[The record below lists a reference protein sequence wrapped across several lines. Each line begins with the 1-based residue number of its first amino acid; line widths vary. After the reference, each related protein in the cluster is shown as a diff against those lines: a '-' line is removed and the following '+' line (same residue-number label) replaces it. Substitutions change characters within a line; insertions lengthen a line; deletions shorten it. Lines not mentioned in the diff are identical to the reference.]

1 MSPPP
6 AGGKDSHAARILGS
20 GTSGTLSSP
29 PAPPRPRLTP
39 RSRVIAGIA
48 ELIIF
53 HPVDTVAKRLMS
65 NKVSGKPMMEV
76 VFREH
81 ANARAGQKF
90 LSLFPGLGYAA
101 GYKILQRVY
110 KFGGQPYF
118 NDFLSKNFKSQ
129 FNNAFGEKNGKAMM
143 AATAGS
149 LTGIGEIV
157 LLPLD
162 VLKIKRQTNPEAFRS
177 RGFLQIVRDEGFS
190 LYRGASWTAA
200 RNAPGSFA
208 LFGGSAFTKEYV
220 FKLEDY
226 RSATWY
232 QNFVASIA
240 GSVSSIA
247 ISQPLDVIKTRIQNQ
262 NFESKVGGMTVV
274 RELIKHEGFGAF
286 FKGLTPKVLVVGPK
300 LIFSFTLAQ
309 TLIPLFSKYV

>member
-1 MSPPP
+1 MSPP
-6 AGGKDSHAARILGS
+6 AGNGKDSHAARILGS
-20 GTSGTLSSP
+20 GTS
-29 PAPPRPRLTP
+29 
-39 RSRVIAGIA
+39 GIA

-65 NKVSGKPMMEV
+65 NKVSGKAITEI

-81 ANARAGQKF
+81 AKAAPGQKF

-101 GYKILQRVY
+101 GYKVLQRVY

-129 FNNAFGEKNGKAMM
+129 FTTAFGEKNGKAMM

-177 RGFLQIVRDEGFS
+177 RGFLQIVKDEGFS

-226 RSATWY
+226 RSASWY
-232 QNFVASIA
+232 QNFIASIA
-240 GSVSSIA
+240 GSISSIA

-262 NFESKVGGMTVV
+262 NFESKVGGMQVV
-274 RELIKHEGFGAF
+274 RELIKNEGAAGF

-309 TLIPLFSKYV
+309 TLIPMFSKYV

>member
-20 GTSGTLSSP
+20 GTS
-29 PAPPRPRLTP
+29 
-39 RSRVIAGIA
+39 GIA

-65 NKVSGKPMMEV
+65 NKVSGKPIAEI

-81 ANARAGQKF
+81 AKAAAGQKF

-101 GYKILQRVY
+101 GYKVLQRVY

-118 NDFLSKNFKSQ
+118 NDFLSKNFKSS
-129 FNNAFGEKNGKAMM
+129 FTNTFGEKNGKAMM

-162 VLKIKRQTNPEAFRS
+162 VLKIKRQ
-177 RGFLQIVRDEGFS
+177 
-190 LYRGASWTAA
+190 
-200 RNAPGSFA
+200 
-208 LFGGSAFTKEYV
+208 
-220 FKLEDY
+220 
-226 RSATWY
+226 
-232 QNFVASIA
+232 
-240 GSVSSIA
+240 
-247 ISQPLDVIKTRIQNQ
+247 
-262 NFESKVGGMTVV
+262 
-274 RELIKHEGFGAF
+274 
-286 FKGLTPKVLVVGPK
+286 
-300 LIFSFTLAQ
+300 
-309 TLIPLFSKYV
+309 

>member
-6 AGGKDSHAARILGS
+6 AGGKDSHAARIVGS
-20 GTSGTLSSP
+20 GTS
-29 PAPPRPRLTP
+29 
-39 RSRVIAGIA
+39 GIA

-65 NKVSGKPMMEV
+65 NKVSGKPMMEI

-81 ANARAGQKF
+81 ANAKAGQKF

-101 GYKILQRVY
+101 GYKVLQRVY

-118 NDFLSKNFKSQ
+118 NDFLAKNFKSS
-129 FNNAFGEKNGKAMM
+129 FTNTFGEKNGKAMM

-149 LTGIGEIV
+149 MTGIGEIV

-177 RGFLQIVRDEGFS
+177 RGFVQILRDEGFS

-220 FKLEDY
+220 FGLEDY
-226 RSATWY
+226 RSATWS

-262 NFESKVGGMTVV
+262 NFESKVGGMQVV
-274 RELIKHEGFGAF
+274 RDLVRNEGVSAF

-309 TLIPLFSKYV
+309 SLIPLLGKYI

>member
-20 GTSGTLSSP
+20 GTSG
-29 PAPPRPRLTP
+29 
-39 RSRVIAGIA
+39 IA

-65 NKVSGKPMMEV
+65 NKVTGKPITEI

-81 ANARAGQKF
+81 ANAKAGQKF

-101 GYKILQRVY
+101 GYKVLQRVY

-118 NDFLSKNFKSQ
+118 NDFLNKNFKSS
-129 FNNAFGEKNGKAMM
+129 FTNTFGEKNGKAIM

-177 RGFLQIVRDEGFS
+177 RGFVQIVRDEGFS

-220 FKLEDY
+220 FGLQDY
-226 RSATWY
+226 RTATWY
-232 QNFVASIA
+232 QNFIASIA

-274 RELIKHEGFGAF
+274 RDLIKNEGASAF
-286 FKGLTPKVLVVGPK
+286 FKGLTPKIFVVGPK
-300 LIFSFTLAQ
+300 LIFSYTLAQ
-309 TLIPLFSKYV
+309 TLIPMFSNFV

>member
-1 MSPPP
+1 MSPP
-6 AGGKDSHAARILGS
+6 AGGNGRDSGAARVLGS
-20 GTSGTLSSP
+20 GTS
-29 PAPPRPRLTP
+29 
-39 RSRVIAGIA
+39 GIA

-65 NKVSGKPMMEV
+65 NKDTGKAISEI

-81 ANARAGQKF
+81 AKAAAGQKF

-101 GYKILQRVY
+101 GYKVLQRVY

-118 NDFLSKNFKSQ
+118 NDFLAKNFKPQ
-129 FNNAFGEKNGKAMM
+129 FTNAFGEKNGKAMM

-177 RGFLQIVRDEGFS
+177 RGFLQIVKDEGFS

-226 RSATWY
+226 RSASWY
-232 QNFVASIA
+232 QNFIASIA

-274 RELIKHEGFGAF
+274 RDLIKNEGFKGF

-309 TLIPLFSKYV
+309 TLIPMFSKYV

>member
-1 MSPPP
+1 MGARAMSPPP

-20 GTSGTLSSP
+20 GTSG
-29 PAPPRPRLTP
+29 
-39 RSRVIAGIA
+39 IA

-65 NKVSGKPMMEV
+65 NKVTGKPLMEV

-81 ANARAGQKF
+81 ANAKAGQKF

-101 GYKILQRVY
+101 GYKVLQRVY

-118 NDFLSKNFKSQ
+118 NDFLSKNFKSS
-129 FNNAFGEKNGKAMM
+129 FTNAFGEKNGKAMM

-177 RGFLQIVRDEGFS
+177 RGFMRIVADEGFG
-190 LYRGASWTAA
+190 LYRGASWTVA

-208 LFGGSAFTKEYV
+208 LFGGSAVVKEYV
-220 FKLEDY
+220 FHTDY
-226 RSATWY
+226 RTVSWY
-232 QNFVASIA
+232 QNFVALVAGAVASI
-240 GSVSSIA
+240 SV
-247 ISQPLDVIKTRIQNQ
+247 SQPLDVIKTRIQNQ
-262 NFESKVGGMTVV
+262 NFESKQSGLSVV
-274 RELIKHEGFGAF
+274 RELIKNEGMSAF
-286 FKGLTPKVLVVGPK
+286 FKGLTPKILIVGPK
-300 LIFSFTLAQ
+300 LVMGYSVAQ
-309 TLIPLFSKYV
+309 SLIPLFGRYM